1 MDSHIDPFWRVSAQ
15 GGGIRLKTGSVRFLA
30 PFKRHGQQ
38 LRRHRSRRNLWA
50 WFGAASTAL
59 ASLAAYPLIQ
69 SSLKPG
75 PSVAVDRVDSSSH
88 SDPTSFS
95 PEELQEL
102 QRRFGVHGPQP
113 PLARLFTKGVDQ
125 FTPLRNHTVTRLQS
139 LQPVIQQQSRRT
151 GLNPMLLAA
160 ILFDEMQHAKPG
172 EDHPLAAHSGLFS
185 THGPAQLGLSEMEKQ
200 GLLRPNA
207 SAEEIQEA
215 RNQLLDPERN
225 VELLAGKM
233 MRLLKLLERDVS
245 ETKNVSRSHQH
256 AKTVATLAYLHNGKL
271 DYPARILRYMQDPEL
286 HGLVYGRQRK
296 PVSPLI

>member
-1 MDSHIDPFWRVSAQ
+1 MSEPGS
-15 GGGIRLKTGSVRFLA
+15 GIRFKTGSVRFLA

-38 LRRHRSRRNLWA
+38 LQRHRSRRNLWA

-75 PSVAVDRVDSSSH
+75 PSVAVDRVDSSSQ

-125 FTPLRNHTVTRLQS
+125 FTPLRNHTVTRLHS

-172 EDHPLAAHSGLFS
+172 KFNDCGRYLGDLYVKAVDTTEEKSQS
-185 THGPAQLGLSEMEKQ
+185 THPDSTNRTGTSTGITS
-200 GLLRPNA
+200 GTSNTGGG
-207 SAEEIQEA
+207 
-215 RNQLLDPERN
+215 N
-225 VELLAGKM
+225 VN
-233 MRLLKLLERDVS
+233 RY
-245 ETKNVSRSHQH
+245 
-256 AKTVATLAYLHNGKL
+256 AY
-271 DYPARILRYMQDPEL
+271 
-286 HGLVYGRQRK
+286 
-296 PVSPLI
+296 

>member
-1 MDSHIDPFWRVSAQ
+1 MSLQSSGISVD
-15 GGGIRLKTGSVRFLA
+15 GGSEQALGPL
-30 PFKRHGQQ
+30 KRHGQQ

-139 LQPVIQQQSRRT
+139 LQPVIQ
-151 GLNPMLLAA
+151 
-160 ILFDEMQHAKPG
+160 
-172 EDHPLAAHSGLFS
+172 
-185 THGPAQLGLSEMEKQ
+185 
-200 GLLRPNA
+200 
-207 SAEEIQEA
+207 
-215 RNQLLDPERN
+215 
-225 VELLAGKM
+225 
-233 MRLLKLLERDVS
+233 
-245 ETKNVSRSHQH
+245 
-256 AKTVATLAYLHNGKL
+256 
-271 DYPARILRYMQDPEL
+271 
-286 HGLVYGRQRK
+286 
-296 PVSPLI
+296 PVSYTHLTLPTNREV

>member
-1 MDSHIDPFWRVSAQ
+1 M
-15 GGGIRLKTGSVRFLA
+15 
-30 PFKRHGQQ
+30 
-38 LRRHRSRRNLWA
+38 
-50 WFGAASTAL
+50 
-59 ASLAAYPLIQ
+59 AAYPFIEGV
-69 SSLKPG
+69 LKPG
-75 PSVAVDRVDSSSH
+75 PSVAIYRVDSRSQ

-125 FTPLRNHTVTRLQS
+125 FTPLRNHTVSRLQT

-207 SAEEIQEA
+207 SAEEIQDA

-245 ETKNVSRSHQH
+245 ETNNVSHLHQH

-271 DYPARILRYMQDPEL
+271 DYPARILRYMQDAEL
-286 HGLVYGRQRK
+286 HGLVYSRQSQ